1 MVDGCWDVL
10 GRDWIGLGTC
20 WGESVRCPIDEGTKK
35 GKRAKKRDEGRE
47 RRVESGS
54 YVPRQHLMVIL
65 TLFDY
70 FNNLN
75 NVKPNLDYGSKL

>member
-1 MVDGCWDVL
+1 MK
-10 GRDWIGLGTC
+10 
-20 WGESVRCPIDEGTKK
+20 EQKK

-47 RRVESGS
+47 QRRDEGRERRVERGS
-54 YVPRQHLMVIL
+54 YVPRQHLMVLL
-65 TLFDY
+65 TLFDH